1 MHKLTIARKNDLHSK
16 NYISDPI
23 MASPGMPVS
32 DNAPMGATTLRL
44 IHSVLKHISSPQGKH
59 VSQLNKRF
67 QHWQQT
73 LESSLSDHH
82 LQKALRVA
90 ATLWIEA
97 KIALSRQ
104 EKNAVQKAKDL
115 TKHLNLCVAIFD
127 LESEPEAIKTLHY
140 LLVHSLPNLPTP
152 IKNSQ
157 RKLYLFIASCYHK
170 TQNTPSYHKI
180 TSRLLVN
187 HISKPS
193 IRSLCPSSVVVGLL
207 GGLVGAFVVSSYLY
221 GLCAL

>member
-1 MHKLTIARKNDLHSK
+1 MHKLTIARKNDLHAR
-16 NYISDPI
+16 NYISEPLVTPLS
-23 MASPGMPVS
+23 MPGS
-32 DNAPMGATTLRL
+32 DNAPLGATTLRL

-59 VSQLNKRF
+59 ASQLNKRF
-67 QHWQQT
+67 QHWQQI

-104 EKNAVQKAKDL
+104 EANAVQKAKDL

-140 LLVHSLPNLPTP
+140 FLVHSLPNLPKP
-152 IKNSQ
+152 IECAQ
-157 RKLYLFIASCYHK
+157 RKLYLLTASRYHK

-180 TSRLLVN
+180 TNRLLVN
-187 HISKPS
+187 RISKPS
-193 IRSLCPSSVVVGLL
+193 IRSFCPSSVVIGLL
-207 GGLVGAFVVSSYLY
+207 GGLAGAFMVSSYLH